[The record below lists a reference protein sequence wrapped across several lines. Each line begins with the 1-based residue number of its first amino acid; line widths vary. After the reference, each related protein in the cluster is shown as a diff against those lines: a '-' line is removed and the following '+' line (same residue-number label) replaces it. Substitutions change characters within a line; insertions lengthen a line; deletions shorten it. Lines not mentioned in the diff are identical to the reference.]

1 MTVNFCKQFLLIFH
15 HFQNCFSNEIQ
26 ARNTVCHHRD
36 RSPLMRALLQL
47 SAIGV
52 ETQLM
57 TSSFVNIQKSV
68 KKTTSNKQNQQF
80 KMIEKSKQKISS
92 NGNIYFEVLTFLT
105 IFLQN
110 L

>member
-1 MTVNFCKQFLLIFH
+1 MQTLLVIFH
-15 HFQNCFSNEIQ
+15 HFQKCFSNEIQ
-26 ARNTVCHHRD
+26 ARNTVCHLLCHRD

-52 ETQLM
+52 GTQLM
-57 TSSFVNIQKSV
+57 TSSFVYIQKSV
-68 KKTTSNKQNQQF
+68 KKLTSNKQNQQL